1 MRSKKRPNKIR
12 YYRRLMNFTQGQ
24 LATAIAVYQ
33 VKLSRYERSELIT
46 PREMR
51 SKIASILGLPVEVIF
66 PEDIGLIE
74 REVLDEKTRNKT
86 I

>member
-1 MRSKKRPNKIR
+1 
-12 YYRRLMNFTQGQ
+12 MNFTQGQ

>member
-24 LATAIAVYQ
+24 LAVAIGVYQ
-33 VKLSRYERSELIT
+33 VRLCRYERSYLVT

-51 SKIASILGLPVEVIF
+51 SKIASVLGLPVAVVF
-66 PEDIGLIE
+66 PEDVGFIE
-74 REVLDEKTRNKT
+74 REVLDEERTNRPN
-86 I
+86 

>member
-24 LATAIAVYQ
+24 LAVAIGVYQ
-33 VKLSRYERSELIT
+33 TKLCRYERSYLVT

-51 SKIASILGLPVEVIF
+51 LKIASILGLPVEVIF
-66 PEDIGLIE
+66 PEDVGLIE
-74 REVLDEKTRNKT
+74 REVLDEETKNRPN
-86 I
+86 